1 MNAGQH
7 TRTMAVNKTGWVE
20 FVCKIILFSEN
31 NSLKVGKKV
40 SKREK
45 LYIFMLNLYFIANFA
60 DESTTKG
67 VYIL

>member
-1 MNAGQH
+1 
-7 TRTMAVNKTGWVE
+7 MAVNKTGWVE

-40 SKREK
+40 SKRGK

-60 DESTTKG
+60 DESTTKV

>member
-1 MNAGQH
+1 
-7 TRTMAVNKTGWVE
+7 MAVNKTGWVE

-45 LYIFMLNLYFIANFA
+45 LYIFMLNSYYHVMLIQKNMQFFPVLYIM
-60 DESTTKG
+60 
-67 VYIL
+67 

>member
-1 MNAGQH
+1 
-7 TRTMAVNKTGWVE
+7 MAVNKTGWVE

-67 VYIL
+67 FKAYRL